1 MSAAILQV
9 HGLTK
14 RFGSLTA
21 VNNSSFS
28 IGEGEVVGVIGPNGS
43 GKSTTINLISGDLAP
58 DAGQVL
64 LDGVDVTGAAPDV
77 LAFAGARRTFQN
89 GRVFGNATVEDNL
102 LVGQSVLARAT
113 QPLPGLRRL
122 PVLRWVALIAEVCAT
137 LVPSRRRRMEEAAML
152 DRVTTQ
158 LERFGDRLV
167 PRRLHNAATLSYAN
181 RRRTEIAR
189 ALSSSPRLLLL
200 DEPTAGMNISE
211 TAEVMEQ
218 LLALKATGQA
228 MLLVEHKLDLVMT
241 VSDRVVVMDSG
252 GIISL
257 GTPAE
262 VQQDPRV
269 VEAYLG
275 TRRASRLRQGLDIEQ
290 LTEGDPLGVDYAI

>member
-1 MSAAILQV
+1 MSQVLEV

-21 VNNSSFS
+21 VDDSTFT
-28 IGEGEVVGVIGPNGS
+28 IGQGEVVGIIGPNGS
-43 GKSTTINLISGDLAP
+43 GKSTTINLISGELRP
-58 DAGQVL
+58 DAGRVL
-64 LDGVDVTGAAPDV
+64 LEGHDITGASPDAV
-77 LAFAGARRTFQN
+77 ARAGARRTFQN
-89 GRVFGNATVEDNL
+89 GRVFGNATVQDNL
-102 LVGQSVLARAT
+102 LVGQAALARAVH
-113 QPLPGLRRL
+113 PWVGLRRF
-122 PVLRWVALIAEVCAT
+122 PVLRWVSLVAEVGTA
-137 LVPSRRRRMEEAAML
+137 LLPSRSRNAEAEVMSE
-152 DRVTTQ
+152 RVTEQ

-200 DEPTAGMNISE
+200 DEPTAGMNTSE

-218 LLALKATGQA
+218 LLVLKQQGQT

-252 GIISL
+252 RIICE

-269 VEAYLG
+269 IEAYLG
-275 TRRASRLRQGLDIEQ
+275 TRRATRLRQGVDIEQ

>member
-1 MSAAILQV
+1 MSTVLEV
-9 HGLTK
+9 VGLTK

-21 VNNSSFS
+21 VDDSTFT
-28 IGEGEVVGVIGPNGS
+28 IEEGEVVGVIGPNGS
-43 GKSTTINLISGDLAP
+43 GKSTTINLISGELAP
-58 DAGQVL
+58 HAGRVI
-64 LDGVDVTGAAPDV
+64 LDGADITGASPDAV
-77 LAFAGARRTFQN
+77 AIAGARRTFQN
-89 GRVFGNATVEDNL
+89 GRVFGNATVQDNL
-102 LVGQSVLARAT
+102 LVGQASLVRAVH
-113 QPLPGLRRL
+113 PLSGLRRF
-122 PVLRWVALIAEVCAT
+122 PVLRWVSLVAEVGLA
-137 LVPSRRRRMEEAAML
+137 LLPSRARREEAAQM
-152 DRVTTQ
+152 DERVTAQ

-200 DEPTAGMNISE
+200 DEPTAGMNTSE

-218 LLALKATGQA
+218 LLVLKSQRQT

-252 GIISL
+252 RIIAE

-262 VQQDPRV
+262 VQRDPRV
-269 VEAYLG
+269 IEAYLG
-275 TRRASRLRQGLDIEQ
+275 TRRATRLREGVDIEQ

>member
-1 MSAAILQV
+1 MSTLLEV
-9 HGLTK
+9 VGLTK

-21 VNNSSFS
+21 VGDSTFT
-28 IGEGEVVGVIGPNGS
+28 IAEGEVVGFIGPNGS
-43 GKSTTINLISGDLAP
+43 GKSTTINLISGELVP

-64 LDGVDVTGAAPDV
+64 LDGVDITGASPDV
-77 LAFAGARRTFQN
+77 VATAGARRTFQN

-102 LVGQSVLARAT
+102 LVGQASLVRAAH
-113 QPLPGLRRL
+113 PLSGLRPF
-122 PVLRWVALIAEVCAT
+122 PVLRWVSLVAEVVTA
-137 LVPSRRRRMEEAAML
+137 LLPSRARRDEAAQM
-152 DRVTTQ
+152 DTRVTAQ

-200 DEPTAGMNISE
+200 DEPTAGMNTSE

-218 LLALKATGQA
+218 LLVLKGEGQT

-252 GIISL
+252 RIIAE

-269 VEAYLG
+269 IEAYLG
-275 TRRASRLRQGLDIEQ
+275 TRRATRLRQGVDMEQ